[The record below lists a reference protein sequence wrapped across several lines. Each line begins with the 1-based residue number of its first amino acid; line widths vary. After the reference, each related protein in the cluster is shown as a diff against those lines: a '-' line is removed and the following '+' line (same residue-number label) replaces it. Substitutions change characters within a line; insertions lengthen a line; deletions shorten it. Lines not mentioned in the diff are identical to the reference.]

1 MLRPTAVTI
10 ALFLAIEGGLVSWV
24 AGSERLPPVPALD
37 RFPST
42 LGNWTKTNEETID
55 AATAAQ
61 LQADRLLSWNYVQ
74 AQTAVSANWFVAWFQ
89 TQRKGAQP
97 HSPKVCLPGNGWI
110 PDVSDDVA
118 VPTAAGVITA
128 NRMIVTH
135 GPVRAVVLYWFET
148 PRRAI
153 ASEWAAKFW
162 LVADAIRDHRT
173 DTAVARIVVF
183 TGQQSDAKA
192 TAAAIQFAQEAYPAL
207 RAALRDNL
215 TSAGLP

>member
-1 MLRPTAVTI
+1 MLRPTAWTI
-10 ALFLAIEGGLVSWV
+10 ALFLAIEGGFVSWI
-24 AGSERLPPVPALD
+24 AASERLPPAPALD

-42 LGNWTKTNEETID
+42 LGAWAKTSEEPID

-61 LQADRLLSWNYVQ
+61 LQADRLLNWNYVQ
-74 AQTAVSANWFVAWFQ
+74 AQTGVPANWFVAWFQ

-110 PDVSDDVA
+110 PDVSDEVTI
-118 VPTAAGVITA
+118 PTAVGAIAA

-135 GPVRAVVLYWFET
+135 GPVRAVVVYWFET

-153 ASEWAAKFW
+153 ASEWAAKLW

-173 DTAVARIVVF
+173 DTAVARIVVY
-183 TGQQSDAKA
+183 TGQQSDEAA
-192 TAAAIQFAQEAYPAL
+192 TAAAIQFAQQAYPAL
-207 RAALRDNL
+207 RAV
-215 TSAGLP
+215 LPGN

>member
-1 MLRPTAVTI
+1 MPRRRTFAV
-10 ALFLAIEGGLVSWV
+10 ALFFLLEGGFVSWV

-42 LGNWTKTNEETID
+42 LGAWTKTGEQPID

-61 LQADRLLSWNYVQ
+61 LQADRLLNWNYMQ
-74 AQTAVSANWFVAWFQ
+74 AQTAVSADWFVAWFQ
-89 TQRKGAQP
+89 TQRHGAQP

-110 PDVSDDVA
+110 PEVSDQVSI
-118 VPTAAGVITA
+118 PTAVGTIEA

-135 GPVRAVVLYWFET
+135 GPVRAVVIYWFET

-153 ASEWAAKFW
+153 ASEWAAKLW
-162 LVADAIRDHRT
+162 LVADAVRDRRT

-183 TGQQSDAKA
+183 EAQLSDADA
-192 TAAAIQFAQEAYPAL
+192 TAAAVQFAQQAYPAL
-207 RAALRDNL
+207 RAALPGSSPD
-215 TSAGLP
+215 